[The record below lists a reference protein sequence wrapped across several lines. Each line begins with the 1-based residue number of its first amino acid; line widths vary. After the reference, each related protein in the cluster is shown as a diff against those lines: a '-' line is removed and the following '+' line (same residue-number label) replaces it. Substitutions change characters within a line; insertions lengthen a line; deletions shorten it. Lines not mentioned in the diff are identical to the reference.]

1 MAELLDALLKPLV
14 VNDRTRCYQEGLDRE
29 IDRLRGQ
36 WETNRGLTGAR
47 GVELPHEK
55 DDRYWLRSKEER
67 AERTSTEAAKV
78 YARNKGRYGTAP
90 LCLAAFCHYS
100 PLSRHRGNAELRRFF
115 QTGLRFHLDAMG
127 TEAQPGMY
135 DLESE
140 GWGFGWDVESLIYGM
155 AFCGDNLDPGLR
167 EGVRKRLSQV
177 ACRFAGA
184 VSNFNNIGSYGNQRA
199 VYALGLEVMGQYLGV
214 PKALKRSR
222 EIWADVM
229 PRVLD
234 ECGQV
239 MEQHGPCM
247 HYSYTAFF
255 YAWLNLVVRGDRS
268 QDERVARCLDWFR
281 LRHTES
287 MYPIAGPSTRQYN
300 ETMAHATTDLWP
312 AAEQLAH
319 VEPTLRDFVDRANYR
334 RVHKTGPLPERG
346 NEGALEAGTGH
357 GGAPTM
363 WAMLTAQEE
372 KTSTTAP
379 AWPRPV
385 TEYYETMLL
394 TRRSPLKYMLVRRE
408 YQTHFNVTDF
418 MPFSGVQTWALGQ
431 EPPIIHPTPLYP
443 STTQAYGLDTARQGA
458 SHNWGLYGAGAM
470 AADGIRVLPRNER
483 ELALI
488 LARYDWLWRF
498 AFFTDRSTVVLEFG
512 KGGPRRTL
520 WTLNRVEPAEPQIAS
535 GVVSFTGRRGRLYST
550 VSVEPKLISPTVK
563 DAWADGVRQLEYDCG
578 ESPAAFA
585 LSDESFRFEDSAP
598 VDGVFRFSDGSGRYR
613 VTLDPR
619 FTQEN
624 PGCLRIDPWKMA
636 YGTVAE
642 RIDEDQKAGN

>member
-1 MAELLDALLKPLV
+1 MPPLLDALLKPLV
-14 VNDRTRCYQEGLDRE
+14 VNDRTRCYQEGLDRA
-29 IDRLRGQ
+29 IDRLRAE
-36 WETNRGLTGAR
+36 WDVDRGMVGAR
-47 GVELPHEK
+47 GVALPHEREP
-55 DDRYWLRSKEER
+55 RYWLRSKEER
-67 AERTSTEAAKV
+67 AACTGTEAANV
-78 YARNKGRYGTAP
+78 YARNQGRYGTAP
-90 LCLAAFCHYS
+90 LCLAAFCHHS

-115 QTGLRFHLDAMG
+115 QSGLRFHLDAMG
-127 TEAQPGMY
+127 TEAHPGMY

-155 AFCGDNLDPGLR
+155 VFCGEGLDPGLR
-167 EGVRKRLSQV
+167 EDVRKRLERM
-177 ACRFAGA
+177 CRRFAGVA
-184 VSNFNNIGSYGNQRA
+184 SNFNNIGSYGNQRA

-214 PKALKRSR
+214 PRALKRSA
-222 EIWADVM
+222 EVWADVM

-255 YAWLNLVVRGDRS
+255 YAWLNLVVRGDRT
-268 QDERVARCLDWFR
+268 QDARLIRCLDWFR

-300 ETMAHATTDLWP
+300 ETMAHAIIDLWP
-312 AAEQLAH
+312 AAEQLA
-319 VEPTLRDFVDRANYR
+319 ESDPTLRDFVDRANLR
-334 RVHKTGPLPERG
+334 RVRKTGPLPERG
-346 NEGALEAGTGH
+346 NEAALDAATGH
-357 GGAPTM
+357 GGSPTM
-363 WAMLTAQEE
+363 WALLMAREE
-372 KTSTTAP
+372 KAATIVP

-408 YQTHFNVTDF
+408 YQTHFNITDF
-418 MPFSGVQTWALGQ
+418 MPFSGVQTWAWAD

-443 STTQAYGLDTARQGA
+443 STTLAYGLDTARQGV

-483 ELALI
+483 EIALV

-512 KGGPRRTL
+512 KGGSRRAL
-520 WTLNRVEPAEPQIAS
+520 WTLNRVEPAEARIEA
-535 GVVSFTGRRGRLYST
+535 GVVSFTGRRGRLYAT
-550 VSVEPKLISPTVK
+550 VLALPKLTTPAVK
-563 DAWADGVRQLEYDCG
+563 DPWADGVRQLDYDCG
-578 ESPAAFA
+578 DGPAAFA
-585 LSDESFRFEDSAP
+585 LSDESFRFEDTAP
-598 VDGVFRFSDGSGRYR
+598 VDGVFRFSDASGRYR

-619 FTQEN
+619 FAQEN
-624 PGCLRIDPWKMA
+624 PGCLRVDPWKMA

-642 RIDEDQKAGN
+642 RDDREQRTEN